1 MSKIQCD
8 NRCSIDL
15 RFPIKGLTEL
25 DYSVPKINRWGNSF
39 KRCGRQEII
48 LDHNKGWLYYK
59 LTQGGRIDGWIYL
72 KELGKLSL

>member
-48 LDHNKGWLYYK
+48 LDHNKG
-59 LTQGGRIDGWIYL
+59 
-72 KELGKLSL
+72 